1 MNTTEDSNAKLST
14 SATARRFGVSNRSI
28 DRWLANGIFPKPI
41 RINGRKYWAVRDLE
55 QFERKHGNEAQA
67 PLIAGSH

>member
-55 QFERKHGNEAQA
+55 QFERKHGNEAQRR
-67 PLIAGSH
+67 